1 MKKLI
6 PDLYSVGI
14 GVFVS
19 AVLFTG
25 FTWLTSTP
33 EFEPDLIDAV
43 DIIERDCDASE
54 RPDTCYRIMTQEILR
69 RSINN

>member
-6 PDLYSVGI
+6 PDLYSVGV
-14 GVFVS
+14 GVFVG
-19 AVLFTG
+19 AVLFAG
-25 FTWLTSTP
+25 INWFTSTP

-43 DIIERDCDASE
+43 DIIERDCDTSNH
-54 RPDTCYRIMTQEILR
+54 PDTCYRIMTQEILR